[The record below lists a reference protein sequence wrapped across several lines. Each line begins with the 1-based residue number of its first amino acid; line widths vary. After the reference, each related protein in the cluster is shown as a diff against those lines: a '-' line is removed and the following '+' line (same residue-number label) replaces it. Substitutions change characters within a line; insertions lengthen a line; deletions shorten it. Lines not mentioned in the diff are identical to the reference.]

1 MSLPQDVGIVGNKID
16 EYLLYSLKMI
26 PNHNYTIKKVNMN
39 EAI

>member
-16 EYLLYSLKMI
+16 EYLLCSLKMI
-26 PNHNYTIKKVNMN
+26 PYHNYTIKKVNMN